1 MTDRTSRAPVRTTL
15 LWIALALGILVL
27 AAALWVGLRGAAAA
41 GELRSAKTVA
51 YTLRDQLMTGETDAA
66 TASSATLTGHTNR
79 AVELTSDP
87 VWRAAELVPF
97 VGPNLV
103 AVGHSAAAVDILA
116 VDVAAPLIP
125 IVQSLDLS
133 AMAGASV
140 DLAPLAAAA
149 PVLSKARDAAIPAR
163 ERVRAIDSAATLP
176 FIRDAVTELTGL
188 VESTADTVESLDR
201 AATLLPAMLGGG
213 EPRNYLLLV
222 QNSAE
227 LRASGGLVGATA
239 VLTASAGHISVTD
252 QKSTTDFPV
261 LAEPVLPVTPAEA
274 NLYGDKLGRYLMDVN
289 LTPDFARS
297 AELALAMAEPVY
309 GRTFDGVFAIDPYV
323 LQRVLTATGP
333 VSVTPERV
341 LDESNAVQ
349 VLLSDVYRDFPDPV
363 AQDAFFAAA
372 TEAVFAAVTSDSVDP
387 RALVSA
393 LVDGASQGRILL
405 WSADDAEQAVLA
417 ETTLAGSL
425 PDDEK
430 DFVGVYLND
439 ATGAKMGYYLSADA
453 TVDCAPASTGA
464 THRATVTLTSAAPTD
479 AGTSLPAYVTGYG
492 IFGVVAGD
500 TRTQVVVVLP
510 VGASVLSATRGDD
523 KLATIG
529 TDDADRTVATIF
541 TQVSPGESITVTVD
555 FAAAAVDTVAA
566 TPGVSITH
574 PKWGDVQCGR
584 RD

>member
-1 MTDRTSRAPVRTTL
+1 MTDRTPRAPVRTAL
-15 LWIALALGILVL
+15 LWIALAFGLLVL
-27 AAALWVGLRGAAAA
+27 AATLWVGLRGAAAA
-41 GELRSAKTVA
+41 DELRSAKTVA
-51 YTLRDQLMTGETDAA
+51 YTLRDQLMAGGTDAA
-66 TASSATLTGHTNR
+66 TASSATLIGHTSR
-79 AVELTSDP
+79 AAELTSDP

-103 AVGHSAAAVDILA
+103 AVGHSAAAVDTLA
-116 VDVAAPLIP
+116 ADVAAPLIP
-125 IVQSLDLS
+125 IAQSLDLS
-133 AMAGASV
+133 AMAGPSV

-149 PVLSKARDAAIPAR
+149 PVLAEARDAVAPAR
-163 ERVRAIDSAATLP
+163 AQVRAIDTAATLP
-176 FIRDAVTELTGL
+176 FIREAVDELTGL
-188 VESTADTVESLDR
+188 VETTANTVESLDR
-201 AATLLPAMLGGG
+201 AATLLPTMLGGS

-239 VLTASAGHISVTD
+239 VLTASAGQISVSD
-252 QKSTTDFPV
+252 QKSTNDFPV
-261 LAEPVLPVTPAEA
+261 LAEPALPVTPAEA

-309 GRTFDGVFAIDPYV
+309 GMSFDGVFAIDQYV
-323 LQRVLTATGP
+323 LERVLVATGP
-333 VSVTPERV
+333 VSVTQELV
-341 LDESNAVQ
+341 LSEANAVQ
-349 VLLSDVYRDFPDPV
+349 VLLSDVYRDFSDPL

-372 TEAVFAAVTSDSVDP
+372 TDAVFAAVTSDTVDP
-387 RALVSA
+387 RALLAA

-405 WSADDAEQAVLA
+405 WSADEAEQAVLA

-425 PDDEK
+425 GGK
-430 DFVGVYLND
+430 NFVGVYLND
-439 ATGAKMGYYLSADA
+439 ATGAKMGFYLSADA

-479 AGTSLPAYVTGYG
+479 AATSLPAYVTGYG

-510 VGASVLSATRGDD
+510 TGATVLSATRGDD

-529 TDDADRTVATIF
+529 TDDAGRTVMAIF

-555 FAAAAVDTVAA
+555 FTTTAVDTVAA
-566 TPGVSITH
+566 TPGVALTH
-574 PKWGDVQCGR
+574 PKRGGAGCRPTQ
-584 RD
+584 